1 MEHLRRRTL
10 HVKKVIKE
18 AFSKTEL
25 SDTAE
30 GTCDRYFTV
39 TNSGRL
45 ARAATTTSRQQQHT
59 VRSAKA
65 ATGKTGRTVSGKRS
79 LGVARSDFPSQRRQ
93 QNVCPPTVCVWIEF
107 HGGRRTRWAHSTR
120 PSDQAPRLQT
130 FRSSHSARGPPTLV
144 GVCVLLSAHG
154 SLLYPIE
161 KKCVI

>member
-65 ATGKTGRTVSGKRS
+65 ATGKTGRTVSGKET
-79 LGVARSDFPSQRRQ
+79 LARSCSERFSEPTTTAKRLPADCVRMDRISRRSAD
-93 QNVCPPTVCVWIEF
+93 TMGAF
-107 HGGRRTRWAHSTR
+107 HKAER
-120 PSDQAPRLQT
+120 PSAAPPNFSQ
-130 FRSSHSARGPPTLV
+130 
-144 GVCVLLSAHG
+144 LSL
-154 SLLYPIE
+154 S
-161 KKCVI
+161 